1 MVRYI
6 VCELNPTLI
15 KPDIQIITPS
25 SVIAYHIRQ
34 AIASQVKISHY
45 SLETLTQNIVRR
57 RGMGIA
63 STLLSRRLLQNA
75 VKEVVKTQDVEGT
88 AKAFL
93 PTIKD
98 LFRSGIDLQV
108 LQQNAD
114 FRIQQLANLAIA
126 YQHQLRQRKRIDA
139 AELYWQG
146 SNDINHRRP
155 YLFYGYFAPLKD
167 ELAVINAIAG
177 QDSILVLPSCD
188 LYPQDRGIEW
198 LQSQGWETYLRK
210 EEQGTRNEDKQDRRD
225 SVESFSINRQLQE
238 CFRQKSTLPIGVSLN
253 VFPNLEEEVRG
264 VLTQVKVL
272 LTRGVEAKDIVLITK
287 DEQLYG
293 ETLIDVAWEYSLP
306 VQLAYEI
313 PLEQTRMGA
322 WLKLLL
328 EVIRD
333 NFPFEATAK
342 LLSHPLAK
350 CMSAEIWSI
359 ARQIHPQGLAAWQE
373 LGIDLSLL
381 NFKQNNYRRDWLQH
395 LQDILIDWDVLEKGK
410 GWAREIVAYYRI
422 QEALEELSKP
432 EEQVIS
438 KRAFIEEI
446 DEILALLTVPAQPGI
461 GGIGLYNPTAL
472 LGTTYPYVFVLGSAS
487 GILPKAIADDANL
500 DFYTRKQLLKQ
511 GLEIETALDIARRE
525 TFYFYCL
532 LGVPTKQITFSY
544 PELIDR
550 TSTLPSPYLTRLGL
564 KPTPVNTLPLPSIE
578 LTRQA
583 YLRQPSLLD
592 ERTSSFLQ
600 LSKITK
606 AWRVEAQRES
616 AVTPDEYDGVIG
628 IEIDPQSKIFSASQL
643 NQLGQCPFKWFSAR
657 LLKLKELTEVESD
670 LSAAFR
676 GSLYHRCLEL
686 SLKDIKTAAELAL
699 FNRQQLEKAFETAEK
714 ELNLTQLPG
723 WDAQRQEHI
732 DLLALNLTN
741 TEFLPPEREVVATET
756 KFNTQWHGLQI
767 QGQVDRIDRTDAG
780 LAVIDYKT
788 SGVIPAGVKDETG
801 KANIDL
807 QLAVYQ
813 DAIAGLHPNE
823 TIDTAAYYSITK
835 QKTISRP
842 KKDPVELAAF
852 AERVKFHLQQGHY
865 PVSPDIDRKACRYCD
880 YDLVCR
886 KGDRLSRKPTNSEQ

>member
-1 MVRYI
+1 MGKYI
-6 VCELNPTLI
+6 VPELNPTLI

-25 SVIAYHIRQ
+25 SVIAHHVRQ

-57 RGMGIA
+57 RGIGIA

-75 VKEVVKTQDVEGT
+75 VREVIETQDVEGT

-93 PTIKD
+93 ATIKD
-98 LFRSGIDLQV
+98 LFRSGIDLQI

-114 FRIQQLANLAIA
+114 PRIQQLAKIAIA

-146 SNDINHRRP
+146 STNIIYQKP
-155 YLFYGYFAPLKD
+155 YLFYGYFAPAKD
-167 ELAVINAIAG
+167 ELEVINAIAG
-177 QDSILVLPSCD
+177 EDSILVLPISD
-188 LYPQDRGIEW
+188 LYPQNQQAVEW
-198 LQSQGWETYLRK
+198 LQSQGWEILRK
-210 EEQGTRNEDKQDRRD
+210 DISPNALK
-225 SVESFSINRQLQE
+225 SSFNQQLQE
-238 CFRQKSTLPIGVSLN
+238 CFIQTNNIPNGVSLN

-272 LTRGVEAKDIVLITK
+272 LTQGIEAKDIVLVSQ

-313 PLEQTRMGA
+313 PLEQTRVGA

-342 LLSHPLAK
+342 LLSHPLAQ
-350 CMSAEIWSI
+350 CMSAETWSI
-359 ARQIHPQGLAAWQE
+359 ARQTHPQGLAAWQE

-381 NFKQNNYRRDWLQH
+381 DFKQLRDRQH
-395 LQDILIDWDVLEKGK
+395 WIQRLQDILTDWDVLEKGK
-410 GWAREIVAYYRI
+410 GWAREIVAYYRLI
-422 QEALEELSKP
+422 EALGELSQPK
-432 EEQVIS
+432 EQVMS
-438 KRAFIEEI
+438 KQAFIKEI
-446 DEILALLTVPAQPGI
+446 TEILALLTVSAQPGI

-472 LGTTYPYVFVLGSAS
+472 LGTTYPYVFVLGSAE
-487 GILPKAIADDANL
+487 GILPKAIADDAIL
-500 DFYTRKQLLKQ
+500 DFYSRKQLLKQ
-511 GLEIETALDIARRE
+511 GLEIETAVDIAQRD
-525 TFYFYCL
+525 TFNFYCL
-532 LGVPTKQITFSY
+532 LGIPTEQITFSY

-564 KPTPVNTLPLPSIE
+564 KPTPVDSLPLPSME
-578 LTRQA
+578 LARQA
-583 YLRQPSLLD
+583 YLRQPSVLD
-592 ERTSSFLQ
+592 EQTSSFLQ
-600 LSKITK
+600 IVKITK
-606 AWRVEAQRES
+606 AWQVEVQRES
-616 AVTPDEYDGVIG
+616 AIAPNEYDGVIG

-643 NQLGQCPFKWFSAR
+643 TQLGQCPFKWFSAR
-657 LLKLKELTEVESD
+657 LLKLTELTEAESD

-676 GSLYHRCLEL
+676 GNLYHRCLEL
-686 SLKDIKTAAELAL
+686 SLKDIKTAADLAL
-699 FNRQQLEKAFETAEK
+699 FNRQQLEQAFATAEQ
-714 ELNLTQLPG
+714 ELDLVQLPG
-723 WDAQRQEHI
+723 WDAQRQEHL
-732 DLLALNLTN
+732 DLLTLNLTN
-741 TEFLPPEREVVATET
+741 AEFLPPEREVIATET

-780 LAVIDYKT
+780 LTVIDYKT
-788 SGVIPAGVKDETG
+788 SGVIPAGVKDEGG

-813 DAIAGLHPNE
+813 DAIAQVHLNE

-842 KKDPVELAAF
+842 EKDPAELAAF
-852 AERVKFHLQQGHY
+852 AQRVKSHLQQGHY

-880 YDLVCR
+880 YDSVCR
-886 KGDRLSRKPTNSEQ
+886 KGDRLSRKSTNSD